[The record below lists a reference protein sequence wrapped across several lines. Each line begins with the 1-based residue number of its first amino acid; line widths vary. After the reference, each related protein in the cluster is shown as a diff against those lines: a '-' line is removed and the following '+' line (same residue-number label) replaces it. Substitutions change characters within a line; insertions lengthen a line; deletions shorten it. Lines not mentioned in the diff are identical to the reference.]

1 MLTRLPMAETGSR
14 PGGKNYLLVT
24 DYYSRYPEIVQL
36 RSTTSS
42 CIITACKSIFA
53 RYGTPELLIS
63 DNGPQFASQEFKDF
77 AFAYNFEHKTSSPQY
92 PQSNGQ
98 VERMVQTIK
107 NLLKKSSDPYMALLS
122 YRATPFL
129 WCNLSPAELLMGR
142 KVRTTLPQIK
152 EHLVPQWQY
161 PTQFRRRNKKFK
173 QRQKMYYDRSH
184 HTTQLPSLPNHTQ
197 VWVKQRIKWMKQ
209 Q

>member
-1 MLTRLPMAETGSR
+1 MELQSYSSATMAHNLPLKNSR
-14 PGGKNYLLVT
+14 ILPLL
-24 DYYSRYPEIVQL
+24 
-36 RSTTSS
+36 TTSNT
-42 CIITACKSIFA
+42 I
-53 RYGTPELLIS
+53 
-63 DNGPQFASQEFKDF
+63 
-77 AFAYNFEHKTSSPQY
+77 KTSSPQY

-161 PTQFRRRNKKFK
+161 PTQFRQRNKKFK